1 LYGQN
6 KLLRG
11 FFDMKLSTNTFAMF
25 AAMLALTLTFLI
37 SPGVALGQEGNP
49 GQSKPRYSGA
59 PGAVNPTIN
68 DATLKQTATAFVKVR
83 QIEQNARQALG
94 NTNDDAQKRQITA
107 QAESDKIDAVK
118 AEGLQPQQYNHVIE
132 LAQADKALQQKFL
145 SYVNEVK
152 SSPG

>member
-1 LYGQN
+1 
-6 KLLRG
+6 
-11 FFDMKLSTNTFAMF
+11 MKLSTSTFAMF

-37 SPGVALGQEGNP
+37 SPGVALGQEGHP

-68 DATLKQTATAFVKVR
+68 DATLKQTAKAFVKVR
-83 QIEQNARQALG
+83 QIEQKARQALN
-94 NTNDDAQKRQITA
+94 NTSDDAQKRQITA

-132 LAQADKALQQKFL
+132 LAQADRAFQQRFL
-145 SYVNEVK
+145 SYVNEVEK
-152 SSPG
+152 SSS